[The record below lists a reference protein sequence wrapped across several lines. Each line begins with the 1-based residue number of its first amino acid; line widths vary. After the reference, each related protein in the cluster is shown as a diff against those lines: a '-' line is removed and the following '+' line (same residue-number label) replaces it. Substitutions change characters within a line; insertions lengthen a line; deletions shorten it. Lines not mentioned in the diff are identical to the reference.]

1 MYHVS
6 YIHDTYMIHCKARWY
21 MLGGVGYTWYN
32 TWYTTW
38 YMYHLHGVV
47 YIHDTHMIHAWY
59 ITWYMYHLQV
69 LDTVSCLYH
78 KLYHPLIHFFLLE
91 IHWYKCIMCIMCV
104 LQQARDD
111 TYMIQT
117 WYCIILTRWYMYQ
130 QMIRWYTMIH
140 DDTVSSSA
148 VSDFRDLI
156 HYLIHYMIHDDTRT
170 KDDTRWYTRDTEM
183 ILYQIGK

>member
-1 MYHVS
+1 MIHVGWGGVHMIQHM
-6 YIHDTYMIHCKARWY
+6 IHYMIH
-21 MLGGVGYTWYN
+21 VSSTWGRLH
-32 TWYTTW
+32 TWYTHDTCVVHYMIHVSSTSTW
-38 YMYHLHGVV
+38 YCIMSVSQIV
-47 YIHDTHMIHAWY
+47 SSVDT
-59 ITWYMYHLQV
+59 
-69 LDTVSCLYH
+69 
-78 KLYHPLIHFFLLE
+78 FFLLE